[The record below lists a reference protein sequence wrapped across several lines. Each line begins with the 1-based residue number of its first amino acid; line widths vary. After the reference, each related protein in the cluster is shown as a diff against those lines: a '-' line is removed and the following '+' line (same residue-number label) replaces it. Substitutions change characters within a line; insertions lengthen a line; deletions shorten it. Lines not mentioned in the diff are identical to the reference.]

1 MIQQSFNSSP
11 KTRFY
16 PTPDRMTVAKP
27 RTETLSKEETKKTD
41 NDDLDS
47 VSKVS
52 AMTPKTDMDARSRA
66 SNVSSVSKATTQ
78 STKIKMQALQ
88 TELEEERKRRIEA
101 EKEV

>member
-16 PTPDRMTVAKP
+16 PTPDRMTVVKP
-27 RTETLSKEETKKTD
+27 RNETLSKEETKKTD
-41 NDDLDS
+41 HDDLDS

-78 STKIKMQALQ
+78 STKMKMQAL
-88 TELEEERKRRIEA
+88 
-101 EKEV
+101 